1 MFCVISLRNFA
12 RGQDSRKP
20 HLLFPFG
27 GRAVLEG
34 LVSPGNLQTCERAI
48 EILNARNR
56 LLCVKGHELDVPC
69 QNMDG
74 RALLGGD
81 FVGLVFSVKYS
92 YTNKK
97 KPRIPK

>member
-1 MFCVISLRNFA
+1 MLQGKHIYCF
-12 RGQDSRKP
+12 
-20 HLLFPFG
+20 HLEGL
-27 GRAVLEG
+27 AVLEVF
-34 LVSPGNLQTCERAI
+34 VSPRSLQNCEGAK
-48 EILNARNR
+48 EILNARDH
-56 LLCVKGHELDVPC
+56 LLCVKEHELDVPC